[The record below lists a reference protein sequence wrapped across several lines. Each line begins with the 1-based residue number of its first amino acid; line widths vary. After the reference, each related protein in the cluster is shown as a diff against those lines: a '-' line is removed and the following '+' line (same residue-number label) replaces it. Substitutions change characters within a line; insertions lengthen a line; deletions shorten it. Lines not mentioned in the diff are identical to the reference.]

1 MTMVYTKESELGRQ
15 FAPKISYAVA
25 KNEERGMWIGS
36 ILIGEEYYE
45 TDPYK
50 TKESALSELLG
61 CISSL
66 CKQCQETEKSINDE
80 IYGRKNS

>member
-1 MTMVYTKESELGRQ
+1 MVYTKESEIGRQ

-25 KNEERGMWIGS
+25 KNIERGMWIGS
-36 ILIGEEYYE
+36 ISIGEEYYE

-50 TKESALSELLG
+50 MKEGALSELLG

-66 CKQCQETEKSINDE
+66 GEKCQKIENLINDE